1 MCKSVKKFAIV
12 SYSFLK
18 NIWCFLRTLWKDP
31 PVSLF
36 NNTVIRLRNI
46 WIKEE
51 ANNSLFTAISNDKK
65 LRLDDDWN
73 KFIIHIRE
81 LLSKMSFKEIWKE
94 INYVNKF
101 K

>member
-18 NIWCFLRTLWKDP
+18 NIWYFLRTLWKDP

-36 NNTVIRLRNI
+36 NNTVIRLRTI
-46 WIKEE
+46 WKKE

-65 LRLDDDWN
+65 LRLDDDWI
-73 KFIIHIRE
+73 KLMMMMIG
-81 LLSKMSFKEIWKE
+81 
-94 INYVNKF
+94 
-101 K
+101 